1 MIDFRDGKGFVVVGA
16 TTGQVI
22 ASQVGGIGVVGG
34 FGGMALGTPVIVVGG
49 AIAGAAVKAIID
61 GIETGDVT
69 VLGVTTLGSVLGAG
83 FSATVGNVGVGVAG
97 SAFGVGLGTMAITG
111 GVFALGVYQLIKM
124 FAKGQSKESVAQ
136 LFERMEDRIS
146 GQEFYNQAMMELDP
160 ILGEIAWEQKMRILD
175 IEEELQELKA
185 TIKNN
190 LIENNLEDYQWQTPE
205 TKAELE
211 TLKQQLTAYF
221 EDDNVQTK
229 MLYDS
234 TKSETENTQ
243 IITINQSKSTW
254 QSIDLTHFEVP
265 IVNAVA
271 IAPNNQYILS
281 GNHNGTVHLW
291 DLQTK
296 ELLFTLVLPDL

>member
-97 SAFGVGLGTMAITG
+97 SAFGVGLGTMAVTG

-124 FAKGQSKESVAQ
+124 FAKGQSKESAAQ
-136 LFERMEDRIS
+136 IFERMGDRIS
-146 GQEFYNQAMMELDP
+146 GQELYNKP
-160 ILGEIAWEQKMRILD
+160 
-175 IEEELQELKA
+175 
-185 TIKNN
+185 
-190 LIENNLEDYQWQTPE
+190 
-205 TKAELE
+205 
-211 TLKQQLTAYF
+211 
-221 EDDNVQTK
+221 
-229 MLYDS
+229 
-234 TKSETENTQ
+234 
-243 IITINQSKSTW
+243 
-254 QSIDLTHFEVP
+254 
-265 IVNAVA
+265 
-271 IAPNNQYILS
+271 
-281 GNHNGTVHLW
+281 
-291 DLQTK
+291 
-296 ELLFTLVLPDL
+296 

>member
-1 MIDFRDGKGFVVVGA
+1 MIDFRDGKGFVIVGA

-49 AIAGAAVKAIID
+49 AIAGAAIQGIIE
-61 GIETGDVT
+61 GIETGDVKI
-69 VLGVTTLGSVLGAG
+69 LGVTTLGSVLGAG

-97 SAFGVGLGTMAITG
+97 SAFGLGTMAVTG
-111 GVFALGVYQLIKM
+111 GIFALGVYQLIKM

-136 LFERMEDRIS
+136 TFERMEDRIS

-160 ILGEIAWEQKMRILD
+160 ILGELAWEQKMRILD

-205 TKAELE
+205 TEADLKN
-211 TLKQQLTAYF
+211 LKQQLTAYF
-221 EDDNVQTK
+221 EDDKFQIKT
-229 MLYDS
+229 LYDS
-234 TKSETENTQ
+234 TNPEMLNPVTK
-243 IITINQSKSTW
+243 
-254 QSIDLTHFEVP
+254 L
-265 IVNAVA
+265 
-271 IAPNNQYILS
+271 YI
-281 GNHNGTVHLW
+281 
-291 DLQTK
+291 
-296 ELLFTLVLPDL
+296 